1 MNYPDA
7 IISYQMITNHLV
19 YLERFNVCIFPRP
32 LNYFDV
38 EKGEG
43 AEGKWIQLSSS
54 ILKDEVNEFIQAQ
67 DWSNEGMPG
76 KELLTKE
83 FLTRPKDCKLVLF
96 SMGTMVSSNRKV
108 MDMLIAALAG
118 CRKHKFI
125 VSKGKDGDDWKLPAN
140 CVGANSLNQLEL
152 LKSGHLDAFISHM
165 GNNSF
170 TGSFNLLKTGLGSR
184 TSVSD
189 DHSSKCTLSFLR
201 TLLSHRGLLL
211 WRSVDRNSR
220 YGRPAR

>member
-1 MNYPDA
+1 
-7 IISYQMITNHLV
+7 MITNHLV

-43 AEGKWIQLSSS
+43 VEGKWIQLSSS
-54 ILKDEVNEFIQAQ
+54 ILKDEVNQFIQAQ
-67 DWSNEGMPG
+67 NWSNEDVPG
-76 KELLTKE
+76 IELLTEE
-83 FLTRPKDCKLVLF
+83 FLTRPKECKLVLF

-108 MDMLIAALAG
+108 MGMLVAALAG

-125 VSKGKDGDDWKLPAN
+125 VSKGKDGDDWKLPTN
-140 CVGANSLNQLEL
+140 CVGANSLNQLEI

-170 TGSFNLLKTGLGSR
+170 TGSPYPGHSHYPLYSNPSISHTEACYYGVPLIAIPAAGDQHDNGGLP
-184 TSVSD
+184 
-189 DHSSKCTLSFLR
+189 FL
-201 TLLSHRGLLL
+201 
-211 WRSVDRNSR
+211 
-220 YGRPAR
+220 